1 MNQHL
6 RRTCGG
12 GFLIIALVLS
22 QKAVFA
28 DDSLASARELYAS
41 AAYED
46 ALAMLGRLNMKELPS
61 NDGRVADQYRALCLL
76 ALGKTAEASQAIE
89 AVVSAD
95 PAYKP
100 TDTEVSPRVRSVFSD
115 VRRRLLPGLVQ
126 QRYAQSK
133 AAFDRKDY
141 KSASAGFA
149 QILALFDD
157 PDLAGAAGK
166 PPLSDLR
173 VLSDGFQ
180 QLSLQAMPAPAPAP
194 VAAAALPAVAPAKP
208 APQAPAVDVSKIY
221 VADDVNVVP
230 PVVVRQA
237 LPPFSGVIQKP
248 LVGTMEVLID
258 ETGKVASAVMRS
270 PVEMNYDRQA
280 VLAAM
285 AWRYRPATINGT
297 PVKFRKF
304 IKVSLAPQQQ

>member
-22 QKAVFA
+22 QKAVSA
-28 DDSLASARELYAS
+28 DDSLAGARELYAS

-100 TDTEVSPRVRSVFSD
+100 TDNEVSPRVRSVFSD

-126 QRYAQSK
+126 QKYAQSK
-133 AAFDRKDY
+133 TAFDRKDY
-141 KSASAGFA
+141 KSASAGFG
-149 QILALFDD
+149 QVLALFDD

-173 VLSDGFQ
+173 VLSDGFH
-180 QLSLQAMPAPAPAP
+180 QLSLQAIAPAPAP
-194 VAAAALPAVAPAKP
+194 EPLPAVAAAKP
-208 APQAPAVDVSKIY
+208 AAQAPVLDVSKIY
-221 VADDVNVVP
+221 SADDANIVP
-230 PVVVRQA
+230 PVIVRQS
-237 LPPFSGVIQKP
+237 LPPFSGVIPKP
-248 LVGTMEVLID
+248 LVGTMEIVID

-270 PVEMNYDRQA
+270 PVEMNYDRLA

-285 AWRYRPATINGT
+285 TWRYRPATINGT

-304 IKVSLAPQQQ
+304 IKVSLAPLQ

>member
-22 QKAVFA
+22 QSAVHA
-28 DDSLASARELYAS
+28 DDSLASARDLYAS

-61 NDGRVADQYRALCLL
+61 TDGRVADQYRALCLL
-76 ALGKTAEASQAIE
+76 ALGKTVEASQAIE

-95 PAYKP
+95 PAYHP
-100 TDTEVSPRVRSVFSD
+100 SDNEVSPRVRSVFSD

-126 QRYAQSK
+126 QKYAQAK
-133 AAFDRKDY
+133 TAYDRKDY
-141 KSASAGFA
+141 KTASVGFG

-157 PDLAGAAGK
+157 PDLAGAAGR

-173 VLSDGFQ
+173 VLSDGFH
-180 QLSLQAMPAPAPAP
+180 QLSVQALAPPPAPEPPP
-194 VAAAALPAVAPAKP
+194 VVAVAKP
-208 APQAPAVDVSKIY
+208 APPPGPDLSKIY
-221 VADDVNVVP
+221 MAEDANIVP
-230 PVVVRQA
+230 PVAVRQT

-248 LVGTMEVLID
+248 LVGAMEIVID
-258 ETGKVASAVMRS
+258 EAGKVSSAVMRS
-270 PVEMNYDRQA
+270 PVEMNYDRLA
-280 VLAAM
+280 VIAAM
-285 AWRYRPATINGT
+285 AWRYRPATLNGT

-304 IKVSLAPQQQ
+304 LKVSLAPQQQ

>member
-22 QKAVFA
+22 QKAVSA

-100 TDTEVSPRVRSVFSD
+100 TDNEVSPRVRSVFSD

-126 QRYAQSK
+126 QKYAQSK
-133 AAFDRKDY
+133 TAFDRKDY
-141 KSASAGFA
+141 KTASAGFG

-173 VLSDGFQ
+173 VLSDGFH
-180 QLSLQAMPAPAPAP
+180 QLSLQAIAPPPAPIAAAPPPA
-194 VAAAALPAVAPAKP
+194 VAAAKP
-208 APQAPAVDVSKIY
+208 AAQAPVVDVSKIY
-221 VADDVNVVP
+221 SADDTNIVP
-230 PVVVRQA
+230 PVIVRQA

-248 LVGTMEVLID
+248 LVGTMEIVID

-285 AWRYRPATINGT
+285 TWRYRPATINGA

-304 IKVSLAPQQQ
+304 IKVSLAPLQ

>member
-22 QKAVFA
+22 QKAVSA
-28 DDSLASARELYAS
+28 DDSLAGARELYAS

-100 TDTEVSPRVRSVFSD
+100 TDNEVSPRVRSVFSD

-126 QRYAQSK
+126 QKYAQSK
-133 AAFDRKDY
+133 TAFDRKDY
-141 KSASAGFA
+141 KSASAGFG

-180 QLSLQAMPAPAPAP
+180 QLSLQAIAPPPAPEP
-194 VAAAALPAVAPAKP
+194 LPAVAAAKP
-208 APQAPAVDVSKIY
+208 AAQAPVLDVSKIY
-221 VADDVNVVP
+221 SADDANIVP
-230 PVVVRQA
+230 PVIVRQS

-248 LVGTMEVLID
+248 LVGTMEIVID
-258 ETGKVASAVMRS
+258 ETGKVASAAMRS
-270 PVEMNYDRQA
+270 PVEMNYDRLA

-285 AWRYRPATINGT
+285 TWRYRPATINGT

-304 IKVSLAPQQQ
+304 IKVSLAPQLQ